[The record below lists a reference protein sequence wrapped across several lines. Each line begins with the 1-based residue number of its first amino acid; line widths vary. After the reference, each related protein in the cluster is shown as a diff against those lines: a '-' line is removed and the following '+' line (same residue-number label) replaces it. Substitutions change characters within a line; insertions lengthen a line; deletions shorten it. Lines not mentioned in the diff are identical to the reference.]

1 LSGSRNQDVLR
12 KRLQSNCLGVVLS
25 LYKRHDFAQ
34 TFACLT
40 KKPATRLKD
49 VARTLGVS
57 ISTVAR
63 ALADHPQ
70 IGEITKAR
78 VRVAAGK
85 LGYVAHSA
93 ARAMR
98 RGHTNLIGL
107 AVPDIQNEF
116 YGALAK
122 GLAQRCGDE
131 GYQLL
136 LAVTEDDPVAEER
149 QVRAL
154 AEAGAAGIVL
164 VASPAPRRETLA
176 LLSRSTWVQLIR
188 RIDGVS
194 APWFGIDEAAAL
206 RVAAAHLIAFGHRRI
221 GYIGGTQT
229 LSTGRQR
236 LAGFRQAFTEAG
248 LPFPEDIVR
257 TGPPRP
263 PFAAQAFDEIWAAA
277 QRPTALV
284 AAGARLTAGA
294 LERIGALG
302 LRVPGDLSVVGYG
315 DVPWWSTGLSSVA
328 LPTREVA
335 MACADHLLRRLADA
349 GTESRPA
356 GGAAYAASFVARA
369 STALAPGPAAK
380 RARRSRNDEA
390 R

>member
-1 LSGSRNQDVLR
+1 MQRS
-12 KRLQSNCLGVVLS
+12 
-25 LYKRHDFAQ
+25 
-34 TFACLT
+34 T
-40 KKPATRLKD
+40 TRLKD
-49 VARTLGVS
+49 VARTLSLS

-85 LGYVAHSA
+85 MGYVAHSA

-122 GLAQRCGDE
+122 GLAQRCGED

-136 LAVTEDDPVAEER
+136 LAITEDDPTIEER

-164 VASPAPRRETLA
+164 VASPAPRRETVA
-176 LLSRSTWVQLIR
+176 LLSRSIWVQLIR
-188 RIDGVS
+188 RIDGAG

-206 RVAAAHLIAFGHRRI
+206 RAAASHLIELGHRRI
-221 GYIGGTQT
+221 AYIGGAQT

-236 LAGFRQAFTEAG
+236 LTGFRQAFAEAG
-248 LPFPEDIVR
+248 LPFPEDLVR

-263 PFAAQAFDEIWAAA
+263 PFAAQAFEDLWTA
-277 QRPTALV
+277 PKPPSALV

-294 LERIGALG
+294 LERIGTLG
-302 LRVPGDLSVVGYG
+302 LRVPKDISVVGYG
-315 DVPWWSTGLSSVA
+315 DAPWWSSGLSSIA

-335 MACADHLLRRLADA
+335 MACAEHLLRRLSDA
-349 GTESRPA
+349 SASSRPT
-356 GGAAYAASFVARA
+356 GGAAYAASFVARG
-369 STALAPGPAAK
+369 STALLRNKTTAAK
-380 RARRSRNDEA
+380 IGSRKKTALAESLIKQA
-390 R
+390 SLSAKRGRI

>member
-1 LSGSRNQDVLR
+1 M
-12 KRLQSNCLGVVLS
+12 KRS
-25 LYKRHDFAQ
+25 
-34 TFACLT
+34 T
-40 KKPATRLKD
+40 TRLKD
-49 VARTLGVS
+49 VALALGVS
-57 ISTVAR
+57 ISTVGR

-122 GLAQRCGDE
+122 GIAQRCGQE

-136 LAVTEDDPVAEER
+136 LAITEDDPATEER

-164 VASPAPRRETLA
+164 VASPAPRRDTLA

-188 RIDGVS
+188 RIDGVG

-206 RVAAAHLIAFGHRRI
+206 RIAAGHLIELGHRRI
-221 GYIGGTQT
+221 AYIGGTEN
-229 LSTGRQR
+229 LSTGLQR
-236 LAGFRQAFTEAG
+236 LAGFRQAFADAG
-248 LPFPEDIVR
+248 LPFPADIVR

-263 PFAAQAFDEIWAAA
+263 PFAAEAFDDVWAADR
-277 QRPTALV
+277 RPTALV
-284 AAGARLTAGA
+284 TGGARLTAGA

-302 LRVPGDLSVVGYG
+302 LRVPGQLSVVGYG
-315 DVPWWSTGLSSVA
+315 DAPWWSAGLSSIA

-335 MACADHLLRRLADA
+335 MACAEHLLRRLTDDA
-349 GTESRPA
+349 VTSRLS
-356 GGAAYAASFVARA
+356 GGAAYAATFVARA
-369 STALAPGPAAK
+369 STAPAPASVARRAK
-380 RARRSRNDEA
+380 RS
-390 R
+390 